1 MSTVLGA
8 VMVLALSGTSLR
20 AQEERADRKLLDTV
34 LGGIGFKRD
43 KPSIDYRE
51 RSPLVVP
58 PSRNLPPP
66 QTEALAAKNPAWPV
80 DQDVKRADDLERR
93 RKGTASREEF
103 DDWKEGRELSPS
115 ELNRGR
121 AASRPVTSS
130 SDPEKGDAKPSELG
144 FTGWTWGKF
153 FGGNKQT
160 ETADFVEEPV
170 RETLVQPPTGYRT
183 PSPSQPYG
191 LDKRNER
198 SKPTNV
204 YDKDDTTKNPN

>member
-1 MSTVLGA
+1 
-8 VMVLALSGTSLR
+8 
-20 AQEERADRKLLDTV
+20 
-34 LGGIGFKRD
+34 
-43 KPSIDYRE
+43 
-51 RSPLVVP
+51 VVP

-80 DQDVKRADDLERR
+80 DQDVKRSDDLERR

-103 DDWKEGRELSPS
+103 DEWKLGQELSPS

-121 AASRPVTSS
+121 TGSTVRNGSTD
-130 SDPEKGDAKPSELG
+130 SDSKGGDTRPSELG
-144 FTGWTWGKF
+144 FGGWTWGKF
-153 FGGNKQT
+153 FGGNKQS
-160 ETADFVEEPV
+160 ETAEFREEPV

-198 SKPTNV
+198 SKPSSV